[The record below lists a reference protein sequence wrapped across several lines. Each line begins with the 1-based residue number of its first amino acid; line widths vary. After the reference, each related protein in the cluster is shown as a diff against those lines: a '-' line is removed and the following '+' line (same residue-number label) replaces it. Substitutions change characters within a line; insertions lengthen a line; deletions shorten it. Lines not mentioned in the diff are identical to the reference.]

1 MQVFIRKTES
11 LALRPHCRKGCY
23 QVLNLSS
30 ARMRATR
37 SFYGTPC
44 SLSTLSEN
52 SGDFPSRDKTLT
64 ALNRELQHHKELTN
78 YKVQSMK
85 EIGDFQYKALQSA
98 ITALGSKIGD
108 VKTDMKDVNTDMKD
122 VKKFVH
128 QTQVGVYFFG
138 VVFVAGTGAGIS
150 KILAWW

>member
-1 MQVFIRKTES
+1 MTAIQVLIRKTES
-11 LALRPHCRKGCY
+11 LAVRPHCRKGCY

-37 SFYGTPC
+37 SFYGTPR

-78 YKVQSMK
+78 YQVQSIK
-85 EIGDFQYKALQSA
+85 EIGDFQYKALESA
-98 ITALGSKIGD
+98 ITALGSKIG
-108 VKTDMKDVNTDMKD
+108 DVNTDMKD

-138 VVFVAGTGAGIS
+138 VVIVAGTGAGIS